1 MKIIHFMFTAVIA
14 AVFASCDE
22 HMDFPDTA
30 MKIGDI
36 VCTDGAIVRYE
47 DVDSLKKTPIAVVF
61 YINHNEDVE
70 GNGYAVYLDDF
81 ATLAYSDS
89 LGITHKTSADLMA
102 YDGNSN
108 THAMYST
115 GTSPAASMVIDMWA
129 YQQSAYI
136 PSVAQMR
143 LLFSVK
149 KSVNPLIE
157 KCGGTPIPDDADL
170 CWYWTSTEVQ
180 GQETAKAWLYSLAS
194 GSIQETPKTQPHK
207 IRPIITLNN

>member
-1 MKIIHFMFTAVIA
+1 
-14 AVFASCDE
+14 
-22 HMDFPDTA
+22 

-61 YINHNEDVE
+61 YVNHNEDVE

-129 YQQSAYI
+129 YRQSAYI

-157 KCGGTPIPDDADL
+157 KCGGTPIPMTQ
-170 CWYWTSTEVQ
+170 TSAGIGHRQ
-180 GQETAKAWLYSLAS
+180 RYRGRKQPRH
-194 GSIQETPKTQPHK
+194 GSILLEVAQYRKHPRHSHTRYAQLSH
-207 IRPIITLNN
+207 

>member
-1 MKIIHFMFTAVIA
+1 MKIIHFMFTAVVA
-14 AVFASCDE
+14 AVFVSCDE

-47 DVDSLKKTPIAVVF
+47 DVDSLHKTPIAVVF
-61 YINHNEDVE
+61 YVNHNEDVE

-129 YQQSAYI
+129 YRQSAYI

-180 GQETAKAWLYSLAS
+180 GQETAKAWLYSLGS
-194 GSIQETPKTQPHK
+194 GAIQETPKTQSHK

>member
-1 MKIIHFMFTAVIA
+1 MKIIHFMFTAVVA

-47 DVDSLKKTPIAVVF
+47 DVDSLHKTPIAVVF
-61 YINHNEDVE
+61 YVNHNEDVE

-89 LGITHKTSADLMA
+89 LGISHKTSADLMT

-129 YQQSAYI
+129 YRQSAYI

-157 KCGGTPIPDDADL
+157 KYGGTPIPDEADL
-170 CWYWTSTEVQ
+170 CWYWTSTEARYAQ
-180 GQETAKAWLYSLAS
+180 SS
-194 GSIQETPKTQPHK
+194 
-207 IRPIITLNN
+207 N

>member
-22 HMDFPDTA
+22 HIDFPDTA

-36 VCTDGAIVRYE
+36 VCTDGAIVRYD
-47 DVDSLKKTPIAVVF
+47 DVKPLKKTPVAVVF
-61 YINHNEDVE
+61 YINQNEDVE
-70 GNGYAVYLDDF
+70 GKGYAVYLDDY

-115 GTSPAASMVIDMWA
+115 GTSPAATMVIDMWP
-129 YQQSAYI
+129 YGQSAYI

-143 LLFSVK
+143 LLFIPK
-149 KSVNPLIE
+149 MLLTNWLKSVE
-157 KCGGTPIPDDADL
+157 EHRYQMKQ
-170 CWYWTSTEVQ
+170 TSVGIGLRQ
-180 GQETAKAWLYSLAS
+180 RCRDRKQPKH
-194 GSIQETPKTQPHK
+194 GSILLEVVLYRKHPKYSHTRYALLSH
-207 IRPIITLNN
+207 